1 MKKSILIPVALAA
14 LPLAAVPLTACAE
27 GAMPADVAQP
37 AGVPAGAPYLMR
49 DGSIR
54 VVGND
59 GMKPMLERFN
69 ALFVRTHPGFRF
81 TMQLEGSST
90 GIGALTA
97 GVSAFAP
104 MGREAW
110 PSELAGFRDF
120 YGYPPLDVHIGY
132 GGFSHTGHK
141 NPPAIYVNKANPLAG
156 LTLEQV
162 TRIMTSGAAQ
172 GDITHWRQLGLGGK
186 WAQHVIHLYG
196 PADDGGLAT
205 SLRTAY
211 MGKLPFASRYEA
223 LSKAADILDA
233 VAGDVY
239 GLALAGFADAAR
251 LNPKVRLLP
260 LARTGDAP
268 FAGASYDEVAA
279 GRYPYVPFLRIYV
292 NRVPGKPLD
301 PFVRAYLRMVLS
313 PEGQAIIA
321 AQKDAEDGYVPLDQA
336 ELARARA
343 LLD

>member
-1 MKKSILIPVALAA
+1 MNKSVFIPLALALLPVAAPCFESVTSA
-14 LPLAAVPLTACAE
+14 YA
-27 GAMPADVAQP
+27 AQP
-37 AGVPAGAPYLMR
+37 ARVPEGAPYVMR

-54 VVGND
+54 IVGND
-59 GMKPMLERFN
+59 GMKAMLERFN
-69 ALFVRTHPGFRF
+69 ELFTRTHPGYRF
-81 TMQLEGSST
+81 TMLLEGSST
-90 GIGALTA
+90 GIGGLTA

-120 YGYPPLDVHIGY
+120 FGYQPLDVHIGY
-132 GGFSHTGHK
+132 GGFSHAGHK

-172 GDITHWRQLGLGGK
+172 GDVTHWRQLGLKGR
-186 WAQHVIHLYG
+186 WAQHAIHLYG
-196 PADDGGLAT
+196 PPDDGGLAT
-205 SLRTAY
+205 SLRATQ
-211 MGKLPFASRYEA
+211 MGNLPFASRYEA
-223 LSKAADILDA
+223 LPKAADVLDA

-239 GLALAGFADAAR
+239 GIALAGFADAAR
-251 LNPKVRLLP
+251 LNPNVRLLP
-260 LARTGDAP
+260 LARTADAP
-268 FAGASYDEVAA
+268 FADAAYDNVAA
-279 GRYPYVPFLRIYV
+279 GRYPYVPYLRIYV
-292 NRVPGKPLD
+292 NRAPGQPLD
-301 PFVRAYLRMVLS
+301 PFVREYLRMVLS

>member
-1 MKKSILIPVALAA
+1 MNKPILIPLALAV
-14 LPLAAVPLTACAE
+14 LPLAALCAE
-27 GAMPADVAQP
+27 SAIPAYAPQTVS
-37 AGVPAGAPYLMR
+37 VPQGAPYLMR

-54 VVGND
+54 IVGND

-69 ALFVRTHPGFRF
+69 ELFSRTHPGFRF
-81 TMQLEGSST
+81 TMLLEGSST
-90 GIGALTA
+90 GVGGLTA

-110 PSELAGFRDF
+110 PSELAGFHDF
-120 YGYPPLDVHIGY
+120 FGYQPLDVHIGY
-132 GGFSHTGHK
+132 GGFSHAGHK

-162 TRIMTSGAAQ
+162 TRIMTSGAAK
-172 GDITHWRQLGLGGK
+172 GDITHWRQLGVGGK
-186 WAQHVIHLYG
+186 WAQHVIHVYG

-205 SLRTAY
+205 SLRHSY
-211 MGKLPFASRYEA
+211 MDKLPFASRYEA
-223 LSKAADILDA
+223 LPKAADILAA

-239 GLALAGFADAAR
+239 GVALAGFADAAK
-251 LNPKVRLLP
+251 LNPDVRLVP
-260 LARTGDAP
+260 LARGAGAP
-268 FAGASYDEVAA
+268 FADAAYDQVAA
-279 GRYPYVPFLRIYV
+279 GRYPYVPYLRFYV
-292 NRVPGKPLD
+292 NRGPGKPLD
-301 PFVRAYLRMVLS
+301 PFVREYLRMVLS

>member
-1 MKKSILIPVALAA
+1 MKKPILIALALA
-14 LPLAAVPLTACAE
+14 IPTLAARGAESAMSAYVPQAV
-27 GAMPADVAQP
+27 DVPQS
-37 AGVPAGAPYLMR
+37 APYLMR

-54 VVGND
+54 IVGND

-81 TMQLEGSST
+81 TLLLEGSST
-90 GIGALTA
+90 GIGGLTA

-110 PSELAGFRDF
+110 PSELAGFHDF
-120 YGYPPLDVHIGY
+120 FGHQPLDVHIGY
-132 GGFSHTGHK
+132 GGFSHAGHK
-141 NPPAIYVNKANPLAG
+141 NPPGIYVNKANPLAG

-162 TRIMTSGAAQ
+162 TRIMTSGAAK
-172 GDITHWRQLGLGGK
+172 GDITHWRQLGVGGK
-186 WAQHVIHLYG
+186 WAQHAIHVYG

-205 SLRTAY
+205 SLRHTY
-211 MGKLPFASRYEA
+211 MDKLPFASRYEA
-223 LSKAADILDA
+223 LPKAADILEA

-239 GLALAGFADAAR
+239 GVALAGFADAAR
-251 LNPKVRLLP
+251 LNPKVRLVP
-260 LARTGDAP
+260 LAYS
-268 FAGASYDEVAA
+268 AGAPYADAGYDKVAA
-279 GRYPYVPFLRIYV
+279 GSYPYVPYLRIYV
-292 NRVPGKPLD
+292 NRAPGKPLD
-301 PFVRAYLRMVLS
+301 PFVREYLRMVLS

-321 AQKDAEDGYVPLDQA
+321 AQKDAEDGYLPLDPA

>member
-1 MKKSILIPVALAA
+1 MNKSTLVFLAPAVLPLVAL
-14 LPLAAVPLTACAE
+14 CAE
-27 GAMPADVAQP
+27 SAMPAYVPQP
-37 AGVPAGAPYLMR
+37 AGVPQGAPYLMR

-54 VVGND
+54 IVGND
-59 GMKPMLERFN
+59 GMKAMLDGFN
-69 ALFVRTHPGFRF
+69 ALFARTHPGVRF
-81 TMQLEGSST
+81 TMLLEGSST
-90 GIGALTA
+90 GIGGLTA

-110 PSELAGFRDF
+110 PSELAGFHDF
-120 YGYPPLDVHIGY
+120 FGYQPLDVHIGY
-132 GGFSHTGHK
+132 GGFSHAGHK

-162 TRIMTSGAAQ
+162 TRIMTSGAAK
-172 GDITHWRQLGLGGK
+172 GDITHWRQLGVGGK
-186 WAQHVIHLYG
+186 WAQHAIHVYG

-205 SLRTAY
+205 SLRTTF

-223 LSKAADILDA
+223 LPKAGDVLDA
-233 VAGDVY
+233 VAGDMY
-239 GLALAGFADAAR
+239 GIALAGFADAAR
-251 LNPKVRLLP
+251 LNPEVRLLP
-260 LARTGDAP
+260 LARSAGMP
-268 FAGASYDEVAA
+268 FADAGYEQVAA
-279 GRYPYVPFLRIYV
+279 GRYPYVPYLRIYV
-292 NRVPGKPLD
+292 NRAPGKPLD
-301 PFVRAYLRMVLS
+301 PFVREYLRMVLS